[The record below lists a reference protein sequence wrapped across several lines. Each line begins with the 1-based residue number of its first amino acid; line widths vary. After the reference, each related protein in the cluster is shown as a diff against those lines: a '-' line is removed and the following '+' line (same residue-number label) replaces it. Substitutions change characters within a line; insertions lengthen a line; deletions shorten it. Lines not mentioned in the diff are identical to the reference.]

1 MEDKNLILDLPFD
14 EADGSTTAYDYSK
27 SKTNATVHDCQYVQ
41 GKQGKAIEFDG
52 NGYAEIPGG
61 NIDLT
66 GDITVSMWVKVA
78 DKQIGLCLQ
87 YDTDADSQLQRA
99 ITTTPNTWHQLV
111 IAKEGLSVKVY
122 RDAVLIDTITLP
134 AQLVGMG
141 VVQDNHATDNGV
153 GCIDAVRIYTTT
165 ATGEDVEAMNN
176 AAAMLEYSINGK
188 EFKST
193 WGIYVEA
200 SDGLLD
206 RPAMKTPLS
215 QDWADYHGEVV
226 DLTRRRVQSRDIAL
240 KCWMPCV
247 GKNDFVNKWNDFC
260 SQFENDGTVRFMV
273 NIHPTKPLVY
283 EVYLKES
290 LSVSKR
296 WNDKLFVATFTL
308 KMREPDPVKRVVR
321 FRVDEAGEQ
330 HTIKI
335 NAPSLVSVA
344 WGDGTFTH
352 NVYGD
357 HTTDAKA
364 LRHTYIEAGVYYAI
378 VGGVIEEIEALEA
391 DGVKAFETDG
401 IVVWNKL

>member
-1 MEDKNLILDLPFD
+1 M
-14 EADGSTTAYDYSK
+14 
-27 SKTNATVHDCQYVQ
+27 
-41 GKQGKAIEFDG
+41 
-52 NGYAEIPGG
+52 
-61 NIDLT
+61 
-66 GDITVSMWVKVA
+66 
-78 DKQIGLCLQ
+78 
-87 YDTDADSQLQRA
+87 
-99 ITTTPNTWHQLV
+99 
-111 IAKEGLSVKVY
+111 
-122 RDAVLIDTITLP
+122 
-134 AQLVGMG
+134 
-141 VVQDNHATDNGV
+141 
-153 GCIDAVRIYTTT
+153 
-165 ATGEDVEAMNN
+165 EAMNN

-226 DLTRRRVQSRDIAL
+226 DLTRRRVQSRDITL

-352 NVYGD
+352 NIYGD
-357 HTTDAKA
+357 HTTDTKA
-364 LRHTYIEAGVYYAI
+364 LRHTYTEAGVYYAI

-391 DGVKAFETDG
+391 AGVKAFETDG